1 MVQQTKKEAS
11 EDQSDLELCDFDATG
26 RVSEAKVEW
35 MLSNFPVEKC
45 LLLDTNSDFDINR
58 MGLDIHN
65 AIIQ

>member
-1 MVQQTKKEAS
+1 
-11 EDQSDLELCDFDATG
+11 
-26 RVSEAKVEW
+26 